1 MFKHAKLHLIS
12 EGSAAA
18 CNYFELIFI
27 GYEQS
32 SPVTIKDMH
41 GRHIDSSDYSWRES
55 HPTLIYEKESKIL
68 NDSAI
73 IIAAIEVGFRID

>member
-1 MFKHAKLHLIS
+1 
-12 EGSAAA
+12 
-18 CNYFELIFI
+18 
-27 GYEQS
+27 
-32 SPVTIKDMH
+32 MH